1 MMNFNY
7 QELMKQAQAAQRQ
20 MEKIQEE
27 LKHTNYEAS
36 SGGGAVKVKVNG
48 DQEVLEVN
56 IDRGA
61 FEPAD
66 IEMLQDM
73 VLVALNDAIRQS
85 KEDAKARLM
94 GVTGGMSIPG
104 F

>member
-1 MMNFNY
+1 MNFNY
-7 QELMKQAQAAQRQ
+7 QELMKQAHAAQKQ
-20 MEKIQEE
+20 KEKIQEE
-27 LKHTNYEAS
+27 LKNTNFEAS

-48 DQEVLEVN
+48 DQEVLEVK
-56 IDRGA
+56 IDKEA

-85 KEDAKARLM
+85 KEETRSRLS
-94 GVTGGMSIPG
+94 GLTGGMSIPG

>member
-1 MMNFNY
+1 MNIND
-7 QELMKQAQAAQRQ
+7 LMKQAQAAQRQ

-27 LKHTNYEAS
+27 LKNTNYEAS

-56 IDRGA
+56 IDKEA

-73 VLVALNDAIRQS
+73 VMVALNDAIRKS
-85 KEDAKARLM
+85 KEDAKAKLM
-94 GVTGGMSIPG
+94 AVTGGMSIPG

>member
-1 MMNFNY
+1 MNFNY

-20 MEKIQEE
+20 MEKIQAE
-27 LKHTNYEAS
+27 LKNTNYEAS

-48 DQEVLEVN
+48 DQEVLEVS
-56 IDRGA
+56 IDKGA

-73 VLVALNDAIRQS
+73 VLVAFNDAIRQS
-85 KEDAKARLM
+85 KEDAKAKLM